1 MTTYDK
7 WLDPEVTLTPDTA
20 AYTAGDVISGAGRAT
35 GLEFS
40 LAGSSSGGGLI
51 NSLVVA
57 DSEGIGAAGELW
69 LFKADLA
76 TPIADQAAFAVVF
89 ADFANLITIL
99 TLPSYKTISSMK
111 VAVLEDINTK
121 FQVTANR
128 IYGYF
133 VASGAPDWAASKSV
147 YIRLGILTQ

>member
-7 WLDPEVTLTPDTA
+7 WLDPSVTFTPDTA
-20 AYTAGDVISGAGRAT
+20 AYTAGDVISGAGATT
-35 GLEFS
+35 GLVFD
-40 LAGSSSGGGLI
+40 LTGSSSGGGLI
-51 NSLVVA
+51 NSLLVA
-57 DSEGIGAAGELW
+57 DSEGIGAAGALW
-69 LFKADLA
+69 LFKADLT
-76 TPIADQAAFAVVF
+76 TPIADQAAFAVAF

-99 TLPSYKTISSMK
+99 TIPSYTTISSMK

-121 FQVTANR
+121 FQVTKNR
-128 IYGYF
+128 IFGYF